1 MFTRE
6 EGEKA
11 VKIARRVIESH
22 VRGESIGELEIP
34 SKFNKEMGVFVT
46 INTHPSD
53 DLRGCI
59 GYPEPIFKLKEAL
72 VKAAKS
78 ATNDPRFP
86 KLGKDELDNIII
98 EVTLLTPPE
107 EIVYEDPLQLP
118 KKIECGRD
126 GLVISKGPWKGLL
139 LPQVPVEYGWDEE
152 EFLAHTCM
160 KAGLHRGA
168 WKEGSLDVEKFQ
180 GEIFAEES
188 PRGNIVK
195 KEIG

>member
-11 VKIARRVIESH
+11 VKIARQVIESH
-22 VRGESIGELEIP
+22 VKGESVGEFDHPE
-34 SKFNKEMGVFVT
+34 KFKEEMGVFVT
-46 INTHPSD
+46 INTYPSD
-53 DLRGCI
+53 NLRGCI

-78 ATNDPRFP
+78 ATNDPRFHR
-86 KLGKDELDNIII
+86 LGEDELDDIII

-107 EIVYEDPLQLP
+107 EIEYEDPLELP
-118 KKIECGRD
+118 EKIECGRD
-126 GLVISKGPWKGLL
+126 GLIISKGPWKGLL
-139 LPQVPVEYGWDEE
+139 LPQVPVEYNWDEE

-160 KAGLHRGA
+160 KAGLNRGA
-168 WKEGSLDVEKFQ
+168 WKEGSIDVEKFQ